1 MCANRRWGQERPE
14 ILPRNGDQARQRRP
28 PPSFCWQDGV
38 TPARR
43 FRTGCTRWIL
53 RRDSAPSHYE
63 PVMKAV
69 GLTRD
74 VCLVPFGTEA
84 VASRPDGCAE
94 VIIIRGRSSSAIL
107 AASKGAERPERSPK
121 GLKRQIAPLMTKLR
135 PLYYLEL
142 ACRYPAG
149 GEAPCPTHESRT
161 RQPEPA
167 RSIPGGSSGMGCRR
181 GGATVSAAR
190 RGSASVVWSIPK
202 IRSYHPHP
210 PCPVNKSEGA
220 VAAPSVHENRL
231 VLVCFTAWR
240 Q

>member
-1 MCANRRWGQERPE
+1 M
-14 ILPRNGDQARQRRP
+14 
-28 PPSFCWQDGV
+28 
-38 TPARR
+38 
-43 FRTGCTRWIL
+43 TR
-53 RRDSAPSHYE
+53 
-63 PVMKAV
+63 
-69 GLTRD
+69 
-74 VCLVPFGTEA
+74 
-84 VASRPDGCAE
+84 
-94 VIIIRGRSSSAIL
+94 
-107 AASKGAERPERSPK
+107 
-121 GLKRQIAPLMTKLR
+121 LR
-135 PLYYLEL
+135 PLHYLDL
-142 ACRYPAG
+142 ALPIPRR
-149 GEAPCPTHESRT
+149 GEAPCPDARESY
-161 RQPEPA
+161 EPA